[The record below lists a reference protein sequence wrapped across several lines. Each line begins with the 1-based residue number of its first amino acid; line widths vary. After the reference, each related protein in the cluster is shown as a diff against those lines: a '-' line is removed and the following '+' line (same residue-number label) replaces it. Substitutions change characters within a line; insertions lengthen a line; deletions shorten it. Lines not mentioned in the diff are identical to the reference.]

1 MYSKVKLSNQN
12 KISAGMQQVRS
23 WFLSRLASQSK
34 NTGLQGVMSDMA
46 RRISHEQIDCLRE
59 DFKNEINWRKI
70 E

>member
-1 MYSKVKLSNQN
+1 
-12 KISAGMQQVRS
+12 MQQVRS

-59 DFKNEINWRKI
+59 DFKNEIIIGTQEDIYSDKFRV
-70 E
+70 